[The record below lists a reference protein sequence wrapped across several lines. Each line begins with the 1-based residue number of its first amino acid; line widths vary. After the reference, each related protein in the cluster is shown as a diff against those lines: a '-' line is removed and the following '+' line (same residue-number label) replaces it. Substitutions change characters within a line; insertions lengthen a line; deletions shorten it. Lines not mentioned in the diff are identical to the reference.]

1 MKPFLLALLFV
12 TLPAGLFAQ
21 GLGQAAEREREKR
34 EKRSGQ
40 KATPSYTDE
49 DLKKEDPNA
58 KKKEGKEG
66 KEGKE
71 TREAKE
77 AQQPS
82 NPLIIPLPSAEE
94 VGPGREA
101 EAIAARGGPRA
112 PVVRRAYEETGN
124 ETPEELRAA
133 KARANL
139 PPSENGESSANDDAD
154 ALARAALKDR
164 ASQAQTSLKEAQD
177 TLTPAQERIDQIRRE
192 LSPMS
197 PGFNQDPN
205 RQLQLQADLNEA
217 ERQLDA
223 ARKQLDAAQQGW
235 QDVLEAARR
244 AGVSAN
250 ELTPR

>member
-40 KATPSYTDE
+40 KATPSFTDE

-58 KKKEGKEG
+58 KKKEAKEG

-71 TREAKE
+71 TKE

-94 VGPGREA
+94 VAPGREA
-101 EAIAARGGPRA
+101 EGITGQGGPRRPA
-112 PVVRRAYEETGN
+112 VRRAYEGTGN
-124 ETPEELRAA
+124 ETDEELRAA
-133 KARANL
+133 QARANL
-139 PPSENGESSANDDAD
+139 PAGESGESSANDDAD
-154 ALARAALKDR
+154 TLARLALKDR

-177 TLTPAQERIDQIRRE
+177 ILTPAQERIDQIRRE

-197 PGFNQDPN
+197 PSFNQDPN
-205 RQLQLQADLNEA
+205 RQLQLQADLTEA
-217 ERQLDA
+217 QKQLDA
-223 ARKQLDAAQQGW
+223 ARKQLDSAQQGW
-235 QDVLEAARR
+235 QDVLDAARR
-244 AGVSAN
+244 AGVSAS
-250 ELTPR
+250 ELAPR